1 MMMQHTLAYLH
12 LLALA
17 VLVGK
22 VVFLSFVTTPV
33 LARNLEPESF
43 ARVVRQLFPRYY
55 ALGMISATVGWG
67 TITALGVQ
75 RGFDSFDLISSGM
88 WLGILAIENYCRT
101 PLTPQ
106 INELSDTLSANKER
120 GLNTPLLR
128 EKRDSLHR
136 LSVQLNSAVLVMG
149 LCLIGLI

>member
-1 MMMQHTLAYLH
+1 MIQHTLAYLH

-22 VVFLSFVTTPV
+22 VVFLSFVTAPV

-55 ALGMISATVGWG
+55 ALGMISATVGWA

-75 RGFDSFDLISSGM
+75 RGFGPFDLVSSGL

-106 INELSDTLSANKER
+106 INELSDRLTANIER

-128 EKRDSLHR
+128 KKRDSLHR

-149 LCLIGLI
+149 LCLMGLI

>member
-1 MMMQHTLAYLH
+1 MMQHTLAYLH
-12 LLALA
+12 LLALS

-22 VVFLSFVTTPV
+22 VVFLSFVTAPV
-33 LARNLEPESF
+33 LARNLEPDSF

-55 ALGMISATVGWG
+55 ALGMISAAVGWA
-67 TITALGVQ
+67 TITALAVQ
-75 RGFDSFDLISSGM
+75 RGFSPFDLVSSGL

-106 INELSDTLSANKER
+106 INELSDTLNVNRQR
-120 GLNTPLLR
+120 GLNTPHLIQ
-128 EKRDSLHR
+128 KRDSLHR

-149 LCLIGLI
+149 LCIIGLI

>member
-1 MMMQHTLAYLH
+1 MLQQTLAYIH

-22 VVFLSFVTTPV
+22 VVFLSFVTAPV
-33 LARNLEPESF
+33 LARNLEPDSF

-55 ALGMISATVGWG
+55 ALGMISAAVGWA
-67 TITALGVQ
+67 TITALAVL
-75 RGFDSFDLISSGM
+75 RGFGPFDLVSSAL

-106 INELSDTLSANKER
+106 INELSDTLTANRER
-120 GLNTPLLR
+120 GLNTPFIQK
-128 EKRDSLHR
+128 KRDSLHR

-149 LCLIGLI
+149 LCLIGLV